1 MNVKSLSLTGAAAEQ
16 LLESCFLFKFSLFMR
31 RHCCP
36 CQYCSDFATRN
47 ITKLAWFPKLICK
60 LSSIQTSGNLSK
72 VWARTHKCIT
82 HICPLSSAVVRLS
95 CRALLHKLRI
105 LKHDYKRHQTQG
117 ENNKRHAV
125 VGWKLLRR
133 AELNARLTY
142 PFDAKTVAK

>member
-1 MNVKSLSLTGAAAEQ
+1 MSKVCLSLVRLQSNYLRVA
-16 LLESCFLFKFSLFMR
+16 SSLNSVYLWGDTAVLVNIAVTLR
-31 RHCCP
+31 
-36 CQYCSDFATRN
+36 RN

-133 AELNARLTY
+133 AELNAPLTY